1 MLAKIENS
9 INSNSITFSYNDLTA
24 MPEVVFSERTVSKN
38 QIVYVAL
45 EKNESHVEIFLAHD
59 QIFQLTS
66 QMVSVPSCSSNKEL
80 YDALS
85 AMLA

>member
-9 INSNSITFSYNDLTA
+9 ANSNSIKFSYNDLTA

-38 QIVYVAL
+38 QIVYIAL
-45 EKNESHVEIFLAHD
+45 EKEESYVEISLAHD
-59 QIFQLTS
+59 QIFQLTN

-80 YDALS
+80 YSALS